1 MGINYARKIDRING
15 RLDALYAN
23 SEIIYRDIGADLVN
37 EQGVVSETIMP
48 DGLHLDGNGY
58 KVIGPK
64 LIEII
69 DELW

>member
-1 MGINYARKIDRING
+1 VCYAESPIGWINRQ
-15 RLDALYAN
+15 LDALYAG

-37 EQGVVSETIMP
+37 EQGIVSDTIMP

-58 KVIGPK
+58 KVIGPMLK
-64 LIEII
+64 DII